1 MCPRYFLVLSE
12 HCQHKQA
19 RNKERIPTKNVPDFS
34 NTNFILYLCLSQ
46 IFITAHC
53 IFFSFFVWIGVRVKR
68 KHIFQGRPSHKFG
81 KTALLN
87 KNWRR
92 GRKINSHIS
101 QSENLLFFIRRITF
115 VGGVFKYRLEI
126 CQKIYTTDDFRVKN
140 LHRKRVI
147 FDIC

>member
-1 MCPRYFLVLSE
+1 MPSYVPDQYFLVLSE

-19 RNKERIPTKNVPDFS
+19 RHKERIPTKNVPDCWNS
-34 NTNFILYLCLSQ
+34 IFILYLCLSQ

-68 KHIFQGRPSHKFG
+68 KHIFQGTPSHKFG

-115 VGGVFKYRLEI
+115 VGGVSKTDLRFVK
-126 CQKIYTTDDFRVKN
+126 KITRPYFQAENFTKSA
-140 LHRKRVI
+140 
-147 FDIC
+147 